1 METAVW
7 LEYIK
12 GIAKFFIHPLFY
24 FSVLITLLSGY
35 LRVKRERRDF
45 NIRNKPGIHE
55 LQSLFGIG
63 ALVGLLLSI
72 IGIVVGFTLP
82 FYLILAI
89 MVSTILL
96 TLIGHAR
103 LLTPALTI
111 GLPLVT
117 FYILDVFTI
126 QISRFTFDW
135 SSSWFSGIAIVLGLF
150 ILTEGIL
157 TYVNGHQSLS
167 PKLRKSRRG
176 LTVGAIQAKR
186 FWLVPVLFFL
196 PVGDLQPIFDWWP
209 MFTFAGGEYT
219 PILLPFLFGYQIQ
232 IQSRLPEEAIQQLA
246 KEVIWLSVL
255 VIAIAVA
262 GLWLPTI
269 LPIIAVG
276 LAMVGRLFI
285 SYRHRLRERAKP
297 YYFTPLNDGM
307 MILDVLSDSPA
318 EKIGLKTGEIIS
330 TCNGIPVS
338 NKDELYEA
346 LMTNRA
352 YCKLEVF
359 DVNKEKRLLQC
370 ALFEGDHHGLGILF
384 VEKRKTP
391 IG

>member
-111 GLPLVT
+111 GLPLVI

-126 QISRFTFDW
+126 QISIFTFDW
-135 SSSWFSGIAIVLGLF
+135 SLSWFCGIFFVFVLF
-150 ILTEGIL
+150 ILTDGIL
-157 TYVNGHQSLS
+157 TYVN
-167 PKLRKSRRG
+167 
-176 LTVGAIQAKR
+176 
-186 FWLVPVLFFL
+186 
-196 PVGDLQPIFDWWP
+196 
-209 MFTFAGGEYT
+209 
-219 PILLPFLFGYQIQ
+219 
-232 IQSRLPEEAIQQLA
+232 
-246 KEVIWLSVL
+246 
-255 VIAIAVA
+255 
-262 GLWLPTI
+262 
-269 LPIIAVG
+269 
-276 LAMVGRLFI
+276 
-285 SYRHRLRERAKP
+285 
-297 YYFTPLNDGM
+297 
-307 MILDVLSDSPA
+307 
-318 EKIGLKTGEIIS
+318 
-330 TCNGIPVS
+330 VS
-338 NKDELYEA
+338 
-346 LMTNRA
+346 
-352 YCKLEVF
+352 
-359 DVNKEKRLLQC
+359 
-370 ALFEGDHHGLGILF
+370 
-384 VEKRKTP
+384 
-391 IG
+391 

>member
-1 METAVW
+1 MEATVW

-12 GIAKFFIHPLFY
+12 GIAKLFIHPLFY
-24 FSVLITLLSGY
+24 FSLFIMLFSGY

-55 LQSLFGIG
+55 LKNLFGVG
-63 ALVGLLLSI
+63 ALTGLLLSV
-72 IGIVVGFTLP
+72 IGIVIGFTLP
-82 FYLILAI
+82 FYLIVAI

-96 TLIGHAR
+96 TMIGHAR

-111 GLPLVT
+111 GLPFVT
-117 FYILDVFTI
+117 FYILHVFNI
-126 QISRFTFDW
+126 QISTFTFEW
-135 SSSWFSGIAIVLGLF
+135 SQSWFSGIAIVLGLF

-157 TYVNGHQSLS
+157 IYINGHQNLS

-196 PVGDLQPIFDWWP
+196 PVGDLQAIFEWWP
-209 MFTFAGGEYT
+209 MFTFAGGEYS

-232 IQSRLPEEAIQQLA
+232 IQSRLPEEAIRQVA
-246 KEVIWLSVL
+246 KEGIWLGIL
-255 VIAIAVA
+255 VIAIAIG
-262 GLWLPTI
+262 GLWLPAI
-269 LPIIAVG
+269 LPIVAVA
-276 LAMVGRLFI
+276 LAIVGRLFI

-307 MILDVLSDSPA
+307 MILDILSDSPA
-318 EKIGLKTGEIIS
+318 EKIGLKTGEIIA
-330 TCNGIPVS
+330 TCNGISVS

-359 DVNKEKRLLQC
+359 DVNREKRLLQC

-384 VEKRKTP
+384 VEKRKAP
-391 IG
+391 IS